1 MGMSENKHEALL
13 IELYKENQKFIDK
26 AIFTVSSASVPLL
39 ANFYDKVDSVLSAVL
54 LLLSLLLFIATIIT
68 HLAAFIYAKRSCDL
82 FLSNRDDKKTKADQ
96 KRKRSE
102 KLDKISFGIFV
113 FALISVFSMLTTN
126 LITKMTKNNQNNQ
139 KIFDNAMNVP
149 ESVSQQMQYQ
159 EIKSFNIPSSLAKE
173 ILTTQSAEKPPV
185 QNPINKNEG
194 KSE

>member
-1 MGMSENKHEALL
+1 MSENKHEALL

-39 ANFYDKVDSVLSAVL
+39 ANFYDKVGDVWSGVF

-82 FLSNRDDKKTKADQ
+82 FLSDSSEKKNKAER
-96 KRKRSE
+96 KRKKSE
-102 KLDKISFGIFV
+102 KLDKIVLWIFV
-113 FALISVFSMLTTN
+113 FALISVFSMLTAN

-149 ESVSQQMQYQ
+149 QSLSQKMRAP
-159 EIKSFNIPSSLAKE
+159 EIKAFNVPSSIATENLKPQ
-173 ILTTQSAEKPPV
+173 TTNEVTNKPANISASS
-185 QNPINKNEG
+185 EG